1 MENITHFCF
10 LFCEALFSPPS
21 CWKQACGLYVLL
33 LFLILFF
40 NDSSQIFYLKI
51 YRTDLRRIHRV
62 GRTMAVDDWSE
73 ICFLVPH
80 MTLPNLALFHS
91 ACMDS
96 LPPKEGHLYKTV
108 ESSSGRYWY
117 LFNILVSYQRNCVLI
132 FAAFFYSMSS
142 IFCIQC
148 HDTVGWASAVRKSI
162 RPVKIEWSVVGV
174 VICRNEVQIIC
185 IWSSWCHC
193 IPKTPPCLAS
203 FIPGLVLPFSYRL
216 TQVVLEKRPLNGC
229 SVVVDVQYILV
240 TVELYEAAVLDC
252 CVLD

>member
-1 MENITHFCF
+1 
-10 LFCEALFSPPS
+10 
-21 CWKQACGLYVLL
+21 
-33 LFLILFF
+33 
-40 NDSSQIFYLKI
+40 
-51 YRTDLRRIHRV
+51 
-62 GRTMAVDDWSE
+62 MAVDDWSE

-80 MTLPNLALFHS
+80 MMLPNLALFHS

-117 LFNILVSYQRNCVLI
+117 LFNILVSYQRNCVPI
-132 FAAFFYSMSS
+132 FAAFFIAWAVYSAFSVMTLLIGHQPS
-142 IFCIQC
+142 
-148 HDTVGWASAVRKSI
+148 GRASGLWKLSDQLLV
-162 RPVKIEWSVVGV
+162 WLSVQ
-174 VICRNEVQIIC
+174 NEVQIIC